1 MLLALDVGN
10 TNTVLGLYRLDEIAG
25 SLSHEPAGGPG
36 PPMKPAAV
44 DRARAH
50 WRVTTHR
57 TQTADEYGVLF
68 VNLFEMHG
76 ISVDQVNHIIISSV
90 VPPVETTLR
99 RVCEKYFHLEPM
111 FVEPG
116 IKTGMPVLVDN
127 PTELGADRLVN
138 AIAAYERYGGPC
150 IVVDFG
156 TATKFEVIS
165 AKGEYLGGAI
175 SPGLGISADAL
186 FSRAA
191 RLGRV
196 DIKRPAKVIGTNT
209 VTHLQ
214 SGLYYG
220 YIGLGGRHPRAH
232 DRRTGHRSRKRDRNR
247 RAGAPD
253 VRRLAL
259 HRADRRHAHARW
271 TAHPVRTQ
279 SHRAP
284 AQPGALRRRRA
295 ATTSITSPR
304 SRSAFSSGAES
315 FFCCLRSTGR

>member
-10 TNTVLGLYRLDEIAG
+10 TNTVLGLYRLDDEQAG
-25 SLSHEPAGGPG
+25 AAAAPPDASEGRGEGVEPAVGD
-36 PPMKPAAV
+36 PMLA
-44 DRARAH
+44 AH
-50 WRVTTHR
+50 WRVSTHR
-57 TQTADEYGVLF
+57 TQTSDEYGVLF
-68 VNLFEMHG
+68 VNLFNMHG
-76 ISVDQVNHIIISSV
+76 ISVDQVKHIIISSV
-90 VPPVETTLR
+90 VPPVESTLR
-99 RVCEKYFHLEPM
+99 RVCEKYFNLKPL

-138 AIAAYERYGGPC
+138 AIAAFERYGGPC

-156 TATKFEVIS
+156 TATTFDVIS

-220 YIGLGGRHPRAH
+220 YIGLVDGILERMIAELGEPARVISTGGLARTISGDSRYIAQIDDMLTLDGLRILFERNRTARPRGRAH
-232 DRRTGHRSRKRDRNR
+232 
-247 RAGAPD
+247 
-253 VRRLAL
+253 
-259 HRADRRHAHARW
+259 
-271 TAHPVRTQ
+271 
-279 SHRAP
+279 
-284 AQPGALRRRRA
+284 
-295 ATTSITSPR
+295 
-304 SRSAFSSGAES
+304 
-315 FFCCLRSTGR
+315 

>member
-10 TNTVLGLYRLDEIAG
+10 TNTVLGLYQLDEDQAAVASTTVSGNDGAASSENPAGRLDPKLA
-25 SLSHEPAGGPG
+25 
-36 PPMKPAAV
+36 
-44 DRARAH
+44 AH

-57 TQTADEYGVLF
+57 TQTSDEYGVLF
-68 VNLFEMHG
+68 VNLFNMSG
-76 ISVDQVNHIIISSV
+76 ISVQQVKHIIISSV

-99 RVCEKYFHLEPM
+99 RVCEKYFHLQPL

-138 AIAAYERYGGPC
+138 AIAAFERYGGPC

-156 TATKFEVIS
+156 TATTFDVIS
-165 AKGEYLGGAI
+165 ARGEYLGGAI

-186 FSRAA
+186 FARAA

-220 YIGLGGRHPRAH
+220 YIGLVDGILERMVAELGTPAKVIATGGLARQISG
-232 DRRTGHRSRKRDRNR
+232 DSRYIAQFDDMLTLDGLRILFERNR
-247 RAGAPD
+247 T
-253 VRRLAL
+253 
-259 HRADRRHAHARW
+259 AR
-271 TAHPVRTQ
+271 PRTRT
-279 SHRAP
+279 H
-284 AQPGALRRRRA
+284 
-295 ATTSITSPR
+295 
-304 SRSAFSSGAES
+304 
-315 FFCCLRSTGR
+315 

>member
-10 TNTVLGLYRLDEIAG
+10 TNTVLGLYRLDE
-25 SLSHEPAGGPG
+25 EPAGVVTVPVRDTEEQRSGATGSIRWSGEP
-36 PPMKPAAV
+36 KLAV
-44 DRARAH
+44 H

-57 TQTADEYGVLF
+57 TQTSDEYGVLF
-68 VNLFEMHG
+68 VNLFNMHG
-76 ISVDQVNHIIISSV
+76 ISVEQVSHIIISSV
-90 VPPVETTLR
+90 VPPVESTLR
-99 RVCEKYFHLEPM
+99 RVCEKYFRLQPL

-156 TATKFEVIS
+156 TATTFDVIS

-175 SPGLGISADAL
+175 APGLGISADAL
-186 FSRAA
+186 FARAA

-196 DIKRPAKVIGTNT
+196 DIRRPAKVIGTNT

-220 YIGLGGRHPRAH
+220 YIGLVDGILERMSTELGAQPRVIATGGLARQISG
-232 DRRTGHRSRKRDRNR
+232 DSRFIAQIDDMLTLDGLRILFERNR
-247 RAGAPD
+247 
-253 VRRLAL
+253 
-259 HRADRRHAHARW
+259 
-271 TAHPVRTQ
+271 
-279 SHRAP
+279 
-284 AQPGALRRRRA
+284 
-295 ATTSITSPR
+295 TTRPR
-304 SRSAFSSGAES
+304 SRAH
-315 FFCCLRSTGR
+315 

>member
-10 TNTVLGLYRLDEIAG
+10 TNTVLGLYRLDTTAPG
-25 SLSHEPAGGPG
+25 AEPAGTPEGEREL
-36 PPMKPAAV
+36 V
-44 DRARAH
+44 AH

-57 TQTADEYGVLF
+57 AQTSDEYGVLF
-68 VNLFEMHG
+68 VNLFNLHG
-76 ISVDQVNHIIISSV
+76 LSVDQVHHIIISSV
-90 VPPVETTLR
+90 VPPVESTLR
-99 RVCEKYFHLEPM
+99 RVCEKYFHLQPL

-138 AIAAYERYGGPC
+138 AIAAFERYGGPC

-156 TATKFEVIS
+156 TATTFDVIS

-196 DIKRPAKVIGTNT
+196 DVRRPAKVIGTNT

-220 YIGLGGRHPRAH
+220 YIGLVDGIIERMAAELGAQPHVIATGGLARTISGDSRYISQIDDMLTLDGLRILFERNRTVRARGRAH
-232 DRRTGHRSRKRDRNR
+232 
-247 RAGAPD
+247 
-253 VRRLAL
+253 
-259 HRADRRHAHARW
+259 
-271 TAHPVRTQ
+271 
-279 SHRAP
+279 
-284 AQPGALRRRRA
+284 
-295 ATTSITSPR
+295 
-304 SRSAFSSGAES
+304 
-315 FFCCLRSTGR
+315 

>member
-10 TNTVLGLYRLDEIAG
+10 TNTVLGLYRLDEDPGGAALAAPPPGEDGAG
-25 SLSHEPAGGPG
+25 SPKPAG
-36 PPMKPAAV
+36 
-44 DRARAH
+44 RAEPKLAAH

-57 TQTADEYGVLF
+57 TQTSDEYGVLF
-68 VNLFEMHG
+68 VNLFNMSG
-76 ISVDQVNHIIISSV
+76 ISVQQVKHIIISSV

-99 RVCEKYFHLEPM
+99 RVCEKYFHLQPL

-156 TATKFEVIS
+156 TATTFDVIS
-165 AKGEYLGGAI
+165 SKGEYLGGAI
-175 SPGLGISADAL
+175 APGLGISADAL
-186 FSRAA
+186 FARAA

-196 DIKRPAKVIGTNT
+196 DVKRPAKVIGTNT

-220 YIGLGGRHPRAH
+220 YIGLVDGIIERMIAELGTQARVIATGGLARQISG
-232 DRRTGHRSRKRDRNR
+232 DSRYIAQIDDMLTLDGLRILFERNR
-247 RAGAPD
+247 T
-253 VRRLAL
+253 VR
-259 HRADRRHAHARW
+259 
-271 TAHPVRTQ
+271 
-279 SHRAP
+279 
-284 AQPGALRRRRA
+284 
-295 ATTSITSPR
+295 PR
-304 SRSAFSSGAES
+304 SR
-315 FFCCLRSTGR
+315 TH